1 MLEVADLGV
10 SSLTHHKTRRE
21 NQGTK
26 IPSQIHPSP
35 LHLDVVLWD
44 LHTLRDIEGAQN
56 HFLKTCGSGS

>member
-10 SSLTHHKTRRE
+10 SSLTHHKTGRE

-35 LHLDVVLWD
+35 LHLDVVLRD

-56 HFLKTCGSGS
+56 HF